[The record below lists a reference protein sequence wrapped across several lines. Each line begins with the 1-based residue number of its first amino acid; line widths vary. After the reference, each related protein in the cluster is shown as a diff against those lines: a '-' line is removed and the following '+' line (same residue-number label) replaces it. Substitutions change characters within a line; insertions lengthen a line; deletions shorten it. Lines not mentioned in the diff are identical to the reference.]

1 MRFALLTTISILT
14 IAAPSFAGEPTTPV
28 AQETIKT
35 ATSSD
40 KPIPQTSDK
49 TLPRDRVTASD
60 VAATPLT
67 DMNLR
72 KAEIPA
78 ALLAAGEA
86 PYSIAGMS
94 NCQRLSTG
102 ISQLDSAL
110 GEDVDIASS
119 RGKKINVGQVAQ
131 DAVGNFIPFR
141 GIIRQISGAN
151 EQQRKMQVA
160 IYAGTARRGFLKG
173 LAIARGCH
181 YQSLAGIDAANLGS
195 KVANTGRVG
204 SAAATAHPRPRMT
217 HSAYRSA
224 KRTNYVSKPVVQR
237 TN

>member
-14 IAAPSFAGEPTTPV
+14 FAAPSFAGEPSTPV
-28 AQETIKT
+28 AQETAKAAT
-35 ATSSD
+35 ASD
-40 KPIPQTSDK
+40 KPISQTSDK
-49 TLPRDRVTASD
+49 PLPRDKVTAGD

-86 PYSIAGMS
+86 PYSITGMS
-94 NCQRLSTG
+94 NCQHLSTEIG
-102 ISQLDSAL
+102 QLDAAL
-110 GEDVDIASS
+110 GEDVDIASN
-119 RGKKINVGQVAQ
+119 RGRKINVGQVAQ

-173 LAIARGCH
+173 LASARGCR
-181 YQSLAGIDAANLGS
+181 YQPSVGAVAANLGS
-195 KVANTGRVG
+195 VAGTGHLG
-204 SAAATAHPRPRMT
+204 SAVTKAHPRERM
-217 HSAYRSA
+217 SAHRGA
-224 KRTNYVSKPVVQR
+224 KRVNYVAKPVVQR
-237 TN
+237 TK